1 MEKRKR
7 LMLPKGRM
15 TKKEGIMG
23 HLPSVGLHRKAP
35 DVDLRVKME
44 PGCMVEGDASPL
56 SPQGYGDIATLPT
69 HPLCPSILYCS

>member
-1 MEKRKR
+1 MEKRKG

-35 DVDLRVKME
+35 DVDLRVI
-44 PGCMVEGDASPL
+44 PGEDGARVHGGGGCQF
-56 SPQGYGDIATLPT
+56 PQSTGQG
-69 HPLCPSILYCS
+69 